1 MIRRTTTTD
10 EYLDISRRGPPR
22 LSLYFRIALKPKVL
36 FVAADDLGCDFIAT
50 SMTQVGLGMYNLQVG
65 FAHNILPFQFFTTS
79 SFVELS
85 FQGTH
90 ILHYMDDR
98 AGARMNKCR
107 N

>member
-50 SMTQVGLGMYNLQVG
+50 SMTQVGLGMYNLQVCS
-65 FAHNILPFQFFTTS
+65 AHNSLPVQSFTTA
-79 SFVELS
+79 SFDSFLS
-85 FQGTH
+85 EPRIYYTTWTTE
-90 ILHYMDDR
+90 R
-98 AGARMNKCR
+98 ERE
-107 N
+107 